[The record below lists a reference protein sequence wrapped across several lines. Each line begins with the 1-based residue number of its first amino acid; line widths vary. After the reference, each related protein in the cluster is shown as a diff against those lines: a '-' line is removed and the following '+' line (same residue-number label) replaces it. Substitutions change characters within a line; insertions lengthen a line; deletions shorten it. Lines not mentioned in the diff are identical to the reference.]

1 MDDDQPNEVVLR
13 AENLGVDGEH
23 GPLFRGID
31 LQFGPGLHAV
41 QMPAG
46 REQDALLLTLA
57 GRLRPSH
64 GTVDAL
70 GATTP
75 GAIRRRCAIAAF
87 ADIDELDESVTVETV
102 LAEQL
107 RWLAPWY
114 SMVPLGAGRLEMD
127 EVFGGVDRPAPRAR
141 IAELSD
147 LQLFLLRITLA
158 LLGNRPIL
166 VVGDLEQVRDNPG
179 RAEAIQRLGAVATRY
194 TVIVGVTNP
203 LGGTAPLHTLHDRRA
218 LTGKD

>member
-1 MDDDQPNEVVLR
+1 MDDDQPNVVQL
-13 AENLGVDGEH
+13 AAVNIGVDGEH

-31 LQFGPGLHAV
+31 LEFGPGLHAV

-46 REQDALLLTLA
+46 RDQDALLLTLA
-57 GRLRPSH
+57 GRLKPSR
-64 GTVDAL
+64 GTVNAL

-75 GAIRRRCAIAAF
+75 GAIRKKCAIAAF
-87 ADIDELDESVTVETV
+87 KDIDELDDSVTVETV
-102 LAEQL
+102 LAEQR

-114 SMVPLGAGRLEMD
+114 SMVPLSAGSLEMD
-127 EVFGGVDRPAPRAR
+127 EVFGDVARPGPKTR
-141 IAELSD
+141 IVELSD

-158 LLGNRPIL
+158 LVGNRPIV

-179 RAEAIQRLGAVATRY
+179 RAEAIQRLGAIAERY

-203 LGGTAPLHTLHDRRA
+203 LGGTAPQHTLHDRRA
-218 LTGKD
+218 LTRKD

>member
-1 MDDDQPNEVVLR
+1 MDEAQPNEVHLAAR
-13 AENLGVDGEH
+13 NLGVDGEH

-31 LQFGPGLHAV
+31 LEFGPGLHAV

-46 REQDALLLTLA
+46 RDQDALLLTLA
-57 GRLRPSH
+57 GRLKPSH

-75 GAIRRRCAIAAF
+75 AAIRRKCAIAAF
-87 ADIDELDESVTVETV
+87 EDIDDLDESVTVETV
-102 LAEQL
+102 LAEQR

-114 SMVPLGAGRLEMD
+114 SMVPLSAGRLELD
-127 EVFGGVDRPAPRAR
+127 QVFGELDRPAPKTR
-141 IAELSD
+141 IVELSD
-147 LQLFLLRITLA
+147 LQRFLLRITLA
-158 LLGNRPIL
+158 LLGNHPIL

-179 RAEAIQRLGAVATRY
+179 RADAVQRLGAIAERY

-203 LGGTAPLHTLHDRRA
+203 LGERHRRTPCTTDA
-218 LTGKD
+218 L

>member
-1 MDDDQPNEVVLR
+1 MDDDQPNDVQLV
-13 AENLGVDGEH
+13 AVNLGVDGEH

-46 REQDALLLTLA
+46 RDQDALLLTLA
-57 GRLRPSH
+57 GRLKPNH

-75 GAIRRRCAIAAF
+75 GAIRKKCAIAAF
-87 ADIDELDESVTVETV
+87 EDIDDLDESVTVETV
-102 LAEQL
+102 LAEQR

-114 SMVPLGAGRLEMD
+114 SMVPLSAGSLEMD
-127 EVFGGVDRPAPRAR
+127 QVFGPVDRPAPKTR
-141 IAELSD
+141 IVELSD

-179 RAEAIQRLGAVATRY
+179 RAEAVQRLGAIAERY

-218 LTGKD
+218 LTRKD